1 LGSLHLGKN
10 FLCGRKKRYVKYDNI
25 LNDDE
30 SYYLVE
36 VVKVSSV
43 FDGVNPSSGSDCGY
57 ECCLIRPLSLPI
69 ELQLKDIPFGL
80 CVDVNYQ
87 DAWWEGRIFYHC
99 DGTKETSIFIPD
111 LGDEMKDEVKQL
123 RITRDGDESTE
134 NWLPRG
140 K

>member
-10 FLCGRKKRYVKYDNI
+10 FLYGRKKRYVKYDNI

-111 LGDEMKDEVKQL
+111 LGDEMKDGVKQL
-123 RITRDGDESTE
+123 RITRDEDESTE